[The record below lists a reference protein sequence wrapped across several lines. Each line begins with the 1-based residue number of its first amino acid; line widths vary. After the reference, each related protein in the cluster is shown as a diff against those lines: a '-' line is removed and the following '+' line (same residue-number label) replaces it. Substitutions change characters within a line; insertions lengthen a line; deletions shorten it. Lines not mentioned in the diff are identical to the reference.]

1 MIVISQ
7 LFNLNGYYSALNQ
20 QLAVIYICLIHHLLM
35 KKLILNRIKAVLAEE
50 GKTNKELADQLR
62 VAEPTVSRWC
72 TNTQQPSLE
81 MLFEIAKGLKRDVRD
96 LLVPNK

>member
-1 MIVISQ
+1 
-7 LFNLNGYYSALNQ
+7 
-20 QLAVIYICLIHHLLM
+20 M
-35 KKLILNRIKAVLAEE
+35 KKVILNRIKAVLAEE
-50 GKTNKELADQLR
+50 GKTNKELADQLG

-81 MLFEIAKGLKRDVRD
+81 MLFEIAKALKRDVRE

>member
-1 MIVISQ
+1 
-7 LFNLNGYYSALNQ
+7 
-20 QLAVIYICLIHHLLM
+20 M
-35 KKLILNRIKAVLAEE
+35 KKLILNRVKAVLAEE

-81 MLFEIAKGLKRDVRD
+81 MLFEIAKALKRDVRD
-96 LLVPNK
+96 LIVPYK

>member
-1 MIVISQ
+1 MVS
-7 LFNLNGYYSALNQ
+7 Y
-20 QLAVIYICLIHHLLM
+20 IYREYNRLLM
-35 KKLILNRIKAVLAEE
+35 KKVILNRIKAVLAEE
-50 GKTNKELADQLR
+50 GKTNKELADQLG

-81 MLFEIAKGLKRDVRD
+81 MLFEIAKALKRDVRE